1 MKIKQIRCSSG
12 LPQKEFST
20 RYKIPLKTLQNW
32 EADDNLPSARKC
44 PPYVVF
50 LLEKAVMT
58 DFPVARKLLDAN
70 IDVPH
75 LTAIRHAKD
84 KIHKSPLSKYVRDV
98 ILYGSTA
105 RGQAKPSS
113 DVDILLVLGEEVKN
127 HRKYNDWINYLKGN
141 ISSDDFTMPE
151 ADLHVVFDE
160 NWTKNNSAFF
170 FNVRKEG
177 ISIWN

>member
-1 MKIKQIRCSSG
+1 M
-12 LPQKEFST
+12 
-20 RYKIPLKTLQNW
+20 
-32 EADDNLPSARKC
+32 
-44 PPYVVF
+44 
-50 LLEKAVMT
+50 
-58 DFPVARKLLDAN
+58 
-70 IDVPH
+70 
-75 LTAIRHAKD
+75 
-84 KIHKSPLSKYVRDV
+84 
-98 ILYGSTA
+98 YGSTA

-141 ISSDDFTMPE
+141 LSSDDFTMPE

-160 NWTKNNSAFF
+160 NWTKNNSAYF